1 MPPQNTVK
9 HHLTTAIKAAD
20 LTTVSARQIRR
31 TVETE
36 LGLAEGELSSETW
49 KGVVKGW
56 IQEAMA
62 AIERGDTGEGD
73 AGDGDAGE
81 DEQIGWVG
89 WRRG

>member
-1 MPPQNTVK
+1 
-9 HHLTTAIKAAD
+9 
-20 LTTVSARQIRR
+20 
-31 TVETE
+31 
-36 LGLAEGELSSETW
+36 
-49 KGVVKGW
+49 VKGW